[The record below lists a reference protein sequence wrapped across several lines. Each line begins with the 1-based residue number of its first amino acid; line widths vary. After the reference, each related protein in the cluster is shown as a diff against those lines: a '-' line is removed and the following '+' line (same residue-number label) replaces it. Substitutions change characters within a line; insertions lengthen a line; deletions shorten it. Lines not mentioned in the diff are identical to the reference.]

1 MTKNNWQY
9 PWRRRRPAAIG
20 LISLLW
26 WLTTIRV
33 AGAGS
38 STFYHPY
45 QYDLTA
51 PQFTPGTKLHD
62 SLHMSVFSNTCVDG
76 RLLQV
81 EYASRAAQ
89 WSTPLWIITVNDDC
103 SILVTSSSSS
113 KSHLQERLV
122 VGAPDVVV
130 GLSGLLPDGLALWR
144 VVQAAWW
151 NTAATLGSTVSG
163 GGISSVTGGPWQ
175 WAEWIKGAHRQ
186 AGGVRPHGCTLLVA
200 GIMTTPG
207 PRLWIQ
213 VLDPSGGAR
222 SVDTARNLARVEYVG
237 GGGAKSSSSID
248 QSLAWTETELTLLR
262 QELTTAVAAAGKANP
277 GRMGPVVAAALQKLR
292 DHAARRG
299 FNDNLKFE
307 VVVISTQHGVYKLHP
322 RQIRQLLGTSA
333 ATVGP

>member
-1 MTKNNWQY
+1 MSENNWQY
-9 PWRRRRPAAIG
+9 PWRRRRPATIG
-20 LISLLW
+20 WISLLW

-38 STFYHPY
+38 SAFYHPY

-89 WSTPLWIITVNDDC
+89 WSTPLWIISVNGEC
-103 SILVTSSSSS
+103 AILVTSSSSS

-163 GGISSVTGGPWQ
+163 GGISSVTDGPWR

-186 AGGVRPHGCTLLVA
+186 AGGVRPYGCTLLVA

-207 PRLWIQ
+207 PRLWMQ

-237 GGGAKSSSSID
+237 GGGRGAKGSD

-262 QELTTAVAAAGKANP
+262 RELATAVAAAEPANP
-277 GRMGPVVAAALQKLR
+277 GHMGPVITAALQTLR
-292 DHAARRG
+292 DYEARRG
-299 FNDNLKFE
+299 FNDVKFE
-307 VVVISTQHGVYKLHP
+307 VVVISTQHGVYKLQP
-322 RQIRQLLGTSA
+322 RQIRQLLGTTA
-333 ATVGP
+333 ADVGP